1 MLPLNRHQSRRCL
14 LSHSQQAIGASVISS
29 RSWPVAA
36 TMKALWLV
44 ALTVLLMH
52 CAPAGQLSLEPQ
64 VKRPEEDRKIAGET
78 ATQLFRSSHDLVL
91 GNPDGQTTVAEFFD
105 YNCSFCKR
113 NQPEVAKLIQSN
125 PDVRVV
131 IKEYPIL
138 GAASLFAAKAA
149 LASSR
154 QGKYREFH
162 NALNRAN
169 VVKTQTNVL
178 QMAKDIGLDVD
189 VLQKDMQ
196 NPEIEQMLASN
207 RALARSLSID
217 GTPAF
222 VVGDQLLQG
231 FSSYET
237 LRQSVAVARG
247 E

>member
-1 MLPLNRHQSRRCL
+1 M
-14 LSHSQQAIGASVISS
+14 
-29 RSWPVAA
+29 
-36 TMKALWLV
+36 MKALWMV
-44 ALTVLLMH
+44 ALAMLLMH

-64 VKRPEEDRKIAGET
+64 VEKPKEDQKIAGET
-78 ATQLFRSSHDLVL
+78 ADQLFRSSHDLVL

-113 NQPEVAKLIQSN
+113 NQPEVAKLIQAN

-131 IKEYPIL
+131 IKEFPIL
-138 GAASLFAAKAA
+138 GANSLFAAKAA
-149 LASSR
+149 LASSK

-162 NALNRAN
+162 HALNRAN
-169 VVKTQTNVL
+169 VVKTQTSVL
-178 QMAKDIGLDVD
+178 QTAKDIGLDVD

-207 RALARSLSID
+207 RTLARSLSID

-247 E
+247 K

>member
-1 MLPLNRHQSRRCL
+1 MLPLNRHQSGRCL
-14 LSHSQQAIGASVISS
+14 LSHSQQVS
-29 RSWPVAA
+29 RSWPVTAM
-36 TMKALWLV
+36 TKALWLV
-44 ALTVLLMH
+44 ALTGLLMH

-64 VKRPEEDRKIAGET
+64 VKKPEEDRTITRET
-78 ATQLFRSSHDLVL
+78 ATQLSSHDLVL
-91 GNPDGQTTVAEFFD
+91 GNPDGRTTVAEFFD

-131 IKEYPIL
+131 IKEFPIL
-138 GAASLFAAKAA
+138 GANSLFAAKAA

-154 QGKYREFH
+154 QGKYGEFH

-169 VVKTQTNVL
+169 VVKTKTSVL
-178 QMAKDIGLDVD
+178 QTAKDIGLDVD

-196 NPEIEQMLASN
+196 NPEIEQILASN

-231 FSSYET
+231 FRSYEK

-247 E
+247 KQL